1 MGLTD
6 ISSISSALL
15 DANWRILER
24 DEGKV
29 FSVFSFE
36 AFFLAGVFACVSVLC
51 TCVQSIGVK
60 FNGGYRIKNFGA
72 IYNLLW

>member
-6 ISSISSALL
+6 ISSISSAWL

-29 FSVFSFE
+29 FSGFFLK
-36 AFFLAGVFACVSVLC
+36 AFFFGWCFCLC
-51 TCVQSIGVK
+51 LCYVHVCIWVK
-60 FNGGYRIKNFGA
+60 FNGRYRIKSFGA
-72 IYNLLW
+72 LYNLLW